1 MIQIAIEL
9 PIIAIRIGYDF
20 ILRIAALPV
29 TRLPIPITTKRISPG
44 IK

>member
-1 MIQIAIEL
+1 MIQTAIAL

-20 ILRIAALPV
+20 VLRIAALPV
-29 TRLPIPITTKRISPG
+29 ARLPIPITIKRISPG